1 MNLVQ
6 ARAQQSWDLLDEGV
20 GAEEGV
26 IALGQ
31 PLDLLLVLVEL
42 LEVVSGHAGETFLL
56 RLIAVSL
63 VPEDADAELLA
74 RNILQPG
81 YNLDE
86 DRTKKDS
93 RKALK
98 DSGSVSEFG

>member
-31 PLDLLLVLVEL
+31 PLDLLLVFVEL
-42 LEVVSGHAGETFLL
+42 LEVVSRHARELL
-56 RLIAVSL
+56 AGGLVNMSL
-63 VPEDADAELLA
+63 VPKNADLELPSRNVLQPELL
-74 RNILQPG
+74 
-81 YNLDE
+81 
-86 DRTKKDS
+86 
-93 RKALK
+93 
-98 DSGSVSEFG
+98 VVV

>member
-1 MNLVQ
+1 
-6 ARAQQSWDLLDEGV
+6 
-20 GAEEGV
+20 
-26 IALGQ
+26 
-31 PLDLLLVLVEL
+31 
-42 LEVVSGHAGETFLL
+42 
-56 RLIAVSL
+56 VSL
-63 VPEDADAELLA
+63 VSEDADAELLA

-81 YNLDE
+81 DNFDE

>member
-26 IALGQ
+26 ITLGQ

-42 LEVVSGHAGETFLL
+42 LEVVRALSPCRLTLYFLQG
-56 RLIAVSL
+56 IKY
-63 VPEDADAELLA
+63 
-74 RNILQPG
+74 QG
-81 YNLDE
+81 
-86 DRTKKDS
+86 
-93 RKALK
+93 
-98 DSGSVSEFG
+98 